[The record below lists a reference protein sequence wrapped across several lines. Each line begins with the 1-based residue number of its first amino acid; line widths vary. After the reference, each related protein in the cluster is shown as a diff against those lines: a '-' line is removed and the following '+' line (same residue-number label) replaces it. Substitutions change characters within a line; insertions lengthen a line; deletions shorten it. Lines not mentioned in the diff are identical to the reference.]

1 VEYLAGRRV
10 IFIYRIIWIVL
21 IYVGA
26 VMNLEIVW
34 NSADILNG
42 LMAIPNI
49 ISLLLLSGVIV
60 RETRKYLW
68 SKQLDKQSDEE
79 IPLITGSRAAR
90 ADLTDDI

>member
-1 VEYLAGRRV
+1 M
-10 IFIYRIIWIVL
+10 L

-42 LMAIPNI
+42 LMTIPNI
-49 ISLLLLSGVIV
+49 ISLLLLSGVLV

-68 SKQLDKQSDEE
+68 SRQLDKESDEQ
-79 IPLITGSRAAR
+79 IPILTGKRAAR
-90 ADLTDDI
+90 ADLTEDR